1 MIIVKCQKH
10 PFVIYADTECIL
22 EPISTCF
29 PNNESNSSTTK
40 THLHTPSA
48 IGYKIF
54 YEHQPDLYGY
64 KSFHGRY
71 CIEDFLKAL
80 VIDCNLIMRNHY
92 DRSIPMQLS
101 QR

>member
-1 MIIVKCQKH
+1 LSFNSEENLVLHKKGNCYETVSKLPDTDKNWIAFNDYSKCQKH

-54 YEHQPDLYGY
+54 YEPDQPDW
-64 KSFHGRY
+64 
-71 CIEDFLKAL
+71 
-80 VIDCNLIMRNHY
+80 
-92 DRSIPMQLS
+92 
-101 QR
+101 